1 MADIGST
8 GHVRTELTPSNAN
21 AYNDAKIFEKHV
33 KPVILAFMVLA
44 SRASGC
50 FFGHPNP

>member
-1 MADIGST
+1 MDAF
-8 GHVRTELTPSNAN
+8 TEKTPGNA
-21 AYNDAKIFEKHV
+21 AVLEKV
-33 KPVILAFMVLA
+33 CSPLSGMVLA